1 MSEIPRELQQPASES
16 TAAAENLRSCDI
28 AIIGGGPAGLT
39 AGLYAA
45 RGLVSTVIFEKQMTG
60 GQIATTEW
68 VENYPAF
75 PEGVAGLE
83 LSGLMTTQ
91 AEKYGAQV
99 ELFVTVTALNRLDDG
114 SFKLETDSGDTWH
127 AKAVILATGSVP
139 VKLGIPGEERYT
151 GRGVSWCATC
161 DAGFFKEKVVAVI
174 GGGNAALEEALFLT
188 KFASKVYLVHRRD
201 EFRASALEVQRVR
214 DNDKIELVLS
224 SVPVEIEGDGTRVTG
239 LRVKSVKDASERT
252 LDLDGIFEFV
262 GTNPVNEL
270 VEGLVN
276 TSETG
281 GYLAVDN
288 DSSVVHAAIPGLFA
302 AGDLTD
308 STLKQVVTA
317 AGSGATAAFAALK
330 YLDELHKEELS
341 RD

>member
-1 MSEIPRELQQPASES
+1 MSEPTL
-16 TAAAENLRSCDI
+16 AAAETVANSVEEDVQTCAQTCDI
-28 AIIGGGPAGLT
+28 AIIGGGPAGLS

-45 RGLVSTVIFEKQMTG
+45 RGLVKTVIFEKQMTG

-75 PEGVAGLE
+75 PEGVSGTE
-83 LSGLMTTQ
+83 LSSLMTKQ
-91 AEKYGAQV
+91 AETYDAQI
-99 ELFVTVTALNRLDDG
+99 ELFVNVTALARLECG
-114 SFKLETDSGDTWH
+114 RFKLETDSGDTWI
-127 AKAVILATGSVP
+127 AKAVVLASGAVP
-139 VKLGIPGEERYT
+139 VKLGIEGEDRYT

-201 EFRASALEVQRVR
+201 EFRASPLVVQRVQ
-214 DNDKIELVLS
+214 DNEKIELVLS
-224 SVPVEIEGDGTRVTG
+224 AVPVEIVGDGTKVVG
-239 LRVKSVKDASERT
+239 LRVKSVVDDSERT
-252 LDLDGIFEFV
+252 IDLDGVFEFV

-270 VEGLVN
+270 VAGMIDTLDSRGHIIVE
-276 TSETG
+276 
-281 GYLAVDN
+281 N
-288 DSSVVHAAIPGLFA
+288 DCSVAGVPGLFA

-317 AGSGATAAFAALK
+317 AGSGATAAFSALK
-330 YLDELHKEELS
+330 YLDDLEN
-341 RD
+341 

>member
-1 MSEIPRELQQPASES
+1 MNEASQSPLNTPVAPSSAEQDH
-16 TAAAENLRSCDI
+16 TADTAKNCDI

-45 RGLVSTVIFEKQMTG
+45 RGLVNTVIFEKQMTG

-99 ELFVTVTALNRLDDG
+99 ELFVTVTSMQKRSDG
-114 SFKLETDSGDTWH
+114 LFELHTDSDETWH
-127 AKAVILATGSVP
+127 AKAVILATGAVP

-174 GGGNAALEEALFLT
+174 GGGNSALEEALFLT
-188 KFASKVYLVHRRD
+188 KFARKVYIVHRRD
-201 EFRASALEVQRVR
+201 EFRATPLEVQRVR
-214 DNDKIELVLS
+214 ENDKIELVLS
-224 SVPVEIEGDGTRVTG
+224 SVPFEIEGDGTRVTG
-239 LRVKSVKDASERT
+239 LRVKSVKDDSEKT
-252 LDLDGIFEFV
+252 LTVDGIFEFV
-262 GTNPVNEL
+262 GSNPVNDL
-270 VEGLVN
+270 VAGLID
-276 TSETG
+276 TSETQ
-281 GYLAVDN
+281 GYIAVDN
-288 DSSVVHAAIPGLFA
+288 DSSIDRAAIPGLFA
-302 AGDLTD
+302 AGDLTN
-308 STLKQVVTA
+308 STLKQVISA

-330 YLDELHKEELS
+330 YLDELNE
-341 RD
+341 D

>member
-1 MSEIPRELQQPASES
+1 MSNTSSES
-16 TAAAENLRSCDI
+16 LAELTPDPAAAESVRSCDI
-28 AIIGGGPAGLT
+28 VIVGGGPAGLT

-99 ELFVTVTALNRLDDG
+99 ELFVTVTALSRLNNG
-114 SFKLETDSGDTWH
+114 SFELATDSGDIWH
-127 AKAVILATGSVP
+127 AKAVILATGAVP

-174 GGGNAALEEALFLT
+174 GGGDAALEEAQFLT
-188 KFASKVYLVHRRD
+188 KFAYKVYLVHRRD

-239 LRVKSVKDASERT
+239 LRVKSVKDDSEKT
-252 LDLDGIFEFV
+252 LEVDGIFEFV

-288 DSSVVHAAIPGLFA
+288 DSSIVHATIPGLFA

-330 YLDELHKEELS
+330 YLEEL
-341 RD
+341 DKD